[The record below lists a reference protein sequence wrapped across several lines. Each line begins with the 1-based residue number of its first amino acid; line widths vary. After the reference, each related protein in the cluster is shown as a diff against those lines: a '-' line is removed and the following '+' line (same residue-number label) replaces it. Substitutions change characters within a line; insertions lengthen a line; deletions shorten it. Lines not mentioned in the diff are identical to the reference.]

1 MVKTPF
7 HDLGSVEI
15 LSAHISGL
23 QHAVNKLEEIL
34 DLETETVSG
43 LVLTPVADQDDPSL
57 HYRIYEGS
65 VRNWLEDPAPV
76 VYRDG
81 DVVPQDEYDIYP
93 AYGAVIFHE
102 PQGAEA
108 VITADV
114 TYVKAASARL
124 GQYDEALSWIEPALD
139 WLLGHLILHRPGL
152 WRANNVTSS
161 DLAPSATLANVLDV
175 VPFLVLT
182 QTRFDRIAINVST
195 ADAAGTQARLG
206 IYRDNGSLYPG
217 QLVLDAGTVA
227 TDGTGVRQLTIDVTL
242 ERGLYWLAR
251 VQNGTPQLLGYPG
264 SAILSFGLDDTL
276 TGAPCTGWRASYT
289 FGPLPATFPAGGIPL
304 FGGRPSVFL
313 RRAAS

>member
-139 WLLGHLILHRPGL
+139 WLLGHLILHRPGF

-161 DLAPSATLANVLDV
+161 DLVPSATLANVLDV

-195 ADAAGTQARLG
+195 AGAAGTQARLG
-206 IYRDNGSLYPG
+206 IYRDNGSSTGSFRSTVPSRPTPPASG
-217 QLVLDAGTVA
+217 SSRSTSPSSAG
-227 TDGTGVRQLTIDVTL
+227 
-242 ERGLYWLAR
+242 
-251 VQNGTPQLLGYPG
+251 
-264 SAILSFGLDDTL
+264 
-276 TGAPCTGWRASYT
+276 CTGWPGFRT
-289 FGPLPATFPAGGIPL
+289 GPRSSSATLVRLSSRSALMTP
-304 FGGRPSVFL
+304 
-313 RRAAS
+313 